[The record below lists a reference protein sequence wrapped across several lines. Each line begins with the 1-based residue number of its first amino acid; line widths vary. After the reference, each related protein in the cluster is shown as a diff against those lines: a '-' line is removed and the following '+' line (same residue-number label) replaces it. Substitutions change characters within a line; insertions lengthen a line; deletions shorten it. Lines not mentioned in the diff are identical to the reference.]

1 MERFED
7 IAHETYQ
14 DEFEERISDW
24 LNQGYSVEE
33 AEVLERQ
40 QQADQCSCGRFIDE
54 EAHYCSN
61 MDCPH
66 RG

>member
-1 MERFED
+1 MERLDD

-24 LNQGYSVEE
+24 FNQGYSFKE
-33 AEVLERQ
+33 ADELERQ
-40 QQADQCSCGRFIDE
+40 YHADQCSCGRFINE
-54 EAHYCSN
+54 EAFCCN
-61 MDCPH
+61 KTGCPY